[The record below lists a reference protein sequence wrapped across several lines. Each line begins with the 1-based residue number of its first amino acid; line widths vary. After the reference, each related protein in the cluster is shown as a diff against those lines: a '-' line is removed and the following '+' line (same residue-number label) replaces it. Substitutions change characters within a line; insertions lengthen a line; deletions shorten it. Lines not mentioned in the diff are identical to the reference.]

1 MFRTR
6 IRTRTRAASLAAR
19 TTTGVLPRATAGLPA
34 PKSARSGG

>member
-19 TTTGVLPRATAGLPA
+19 ATAGVLPRAAVGFPVQ
-34 PKSARSGG
+34 KSARFGG